1 MAEPTREEIA
11 QEALEDAINNCGF
24 NPKRF
29 AESTQTWHRYIQ
41 NELFKLA
48 IWIIRVYGSDE
59 YRYDLRNEYAAAQAK
74 EIVASGILD

>member
-11 QEALEDAINNCGF
+11 QEALEDAITNCGF

-59 YRYDLRNEYAAAQAK
+59 YRYDLRNEYAATKAK
-74 EIVASGILD
+74 EIVESGILD

>member
-1 MAEPTREEIA
+1 MAEPTREEVA
-11 QEALEDAINNCGF
+11 REALKDAINNCGF

-29 AESTQTWHRYIQ
+29 AESTTKWHRCIQ

-59 YRYDLRNEYAAAQAK
+59 YRYDLRNEYAATKAK
-74 EIVASGILD
+74 EIVASGIRD

>member
-1 MAEPTREEIA
+1 MEQTREEIA
-11 QEALEDAINNCGF
+11 QEALEDAINNTGF

-48 IWIIRVYGSDE
+48 LWIIRVYGSE
-59 YRYDLRNEYAAAQAK
+59 SYRYDTRNEYAATKAK
-74 EIVASGILD
+74 QIIASGILD